1 MSLRPLHVV
10 WFKRD
15 LRIADHAPLTLAA
28 QRGPVLPLYI
38 LEPELW
44 RQPDLSGRH
53 FAFLAECLG
62 SLNRDLSRLGQP
74 LAVLTGEA
82 VDVLEAIRVRS
93 SIAGMWSHEETGN
106 GWTFDRDKAVGRW
119 ARSHG
124 IEWTELPQN
133 GVVRRLPTRN
143 GWAAR
148 WERTMA
154 RPPAEPPR
162 ALQPIAV
169 QSEPLPSAADLG
181 LAPDPCPDRQRG
193 GREAAI
199 ADLDS
204 FLLRRGQNYRFEMSS
219 PLTAE
224 ASCSRLSTH
233 LAFGTLSMLE
243 VAQATRARYADLQA
257 ERETA
262 PRTPDGAAWAKSLIS
277 FTGRLHWHCHFMQK
291 LESEPAIEFRN
302 LHRAYDGLRP
312 VAIVSGSIEEARFQ
326 AWATGTTGFPFV
338 DACMRSLIHTG
349 WINFR
354 MRAMLVAFASYQL
367 WLPWRPTG
375 LHLARLFTDYEPGI
389 HWPQVQMQSG
399 TTGINTV
406 RMYNPVKQGY
416 DQDPTGVFVRRWL
429 PELAELPDHAIHEPW
444 RFSDLRSI
452 ASEGY
457 PDRIVDHE
465 AAAREA
471 RDKVWGVRKGQSFR
485 RAADAIQ
492 DEHGSRKS
500 GMPMT
505 GQRSTG
511 QRAASR
517 STATPR
523 KRAKPATTSQMK
535 LDF

>member
-1 MSLRPLHVV
+1 MPLRPLHVV

-15 LRIADHAPLTLAA
+15 LRIDDHAPLTLAA
-28 QRGPVLPLYI
+28 QGGPVLPLYI

-44 RQPDLSGRH
+44 RQPDVSGRH
-53 FAFLAECLG
+53 FAFLAECLV
-62 SLNRDLSRLGQP
+62 LLDRQLSRLGQP
-74 LAVLTGEA
+74 LVVRTGEA
-82 VDVLEAIRVRS
+82 VDVLEAIRAQYG
-93 SIAGMWSHEETGN
+93 IAGLWSHEETGN
-106 GWTFDRDKAVGRW
+106 GWTFERDKTVERW
-119 ARSHG
+119 ARANG

-162 ALQPIAV
+162 ALERVGDHHILD
-169 QSEPLPSAADLG
+169 LPSAADLG
-181 LAPDPCPDRQRG
+181 LAPDPCPGRQRG

-233 LAFGTLSMLE
+233 LAFGTLSMRE
-243 VAQATRARYADLQA
+243 VAQATRARYGDLQA
-257 ERETA
+257 ERQIA
-262 PRTPDGAAWAKSLIS
+262 PHSPDGAAWAKSLIS

-291 LESEPAIEFRN
+291 LESEPAIEVRN

-312 VAIVSGSIEEARFQ
+312 ETIAPGSVEAARLQ

-399 TTGINTV
+399 TTGINTI

-465 AAAREA
+465 AAARAA
-471 RDKVWGVRKGQSFR
+471 RDKVWGVRRGQSFR

-500 GMPMT
+500 GMPIT
-505 GQRSTG
+505 GQRGAGQKGTAQKSTG
-511 QRAASR
+511 
-517 STATPR
+517 
-523 KRAKPATTSQMK
+523 KRAKSAPTSQMK
-535 LDF
+535 LDL